1 VVVSKSGRAKVSW
14 GILLGLAVIAFALLW
29 RFGKLTGSGLELSGA
44 ALLLGIAGYAWQGSP
59 GAPGA
64 SVAARET
71 ENRLDPA
78 TVQSRK
84 DMMGQFGNEAQWMD
98 FADTMTRMG
107 QTQGAVL
114 AMRSGIRDNPKSAN
128 LWVGLGNALV
138 AHGDGL
144 ISPSARFAF
153 QRAAALSPQHPAP
166 PFFLGI
172 ALVQQGRADD
182 AAKVWIALLNR
193 SSADAPWRGDVERRL
208 AAIGY
213 AKPSSP
219 APSKAR

>member
-1 VVVSKSGRAKVSW
+1 MGW
-14 GILLGLAVIAFALLW
+14 GIVLGLAVIAFALLW
-29 RFGKLTGSGLELSGA
+29 RFGKLTGSALELTGA
-44 ALLLGIAGYAWQGSP
+44 ALLFGIAGYAWQGSP
-59 GAPGA
+59 NEPGT

-78 TVQSRK
+78 MVQSRK

-107 QTQGAVL
+107 ATQGAVL
-114 AMRSGIRDNPKSAN
+114 AMRSGIRDNPKSVN

-144 ISPSARFAF
+144 VSPSARFAF
-153 QRAAALSPQHPAP
+153 QHAAKLSPKHPGP

-172 ALVQQGRADD
+172 ALAREGRMEE
-182 AAKVWIALLNR
+182 AAQIWRGLLAR
-193 SSADAPWRGDVERRL
+193 TPKDAPWRADVERRL
-208 AAIGY
+208 AAIEG
-213 AKPSSP
+213 ATP
-219 APSKAR
+219 

>member
-1 VVVSKSGRAKVSW
+1 MGW
-14 GILLGLAVIAFALLW
+14 GIVLGLVALAFAILW
-29 RFGKLTGSGLELSGA
+29 RFGKLTRSALELTVA
-44 ALLLGIAGYAWQGSP
+44 ALLLAIAGYAWQGRPDEP
-59 GAPGA
+59 GTSA
-64 SVAARET
+64 AAREPT
-71 ENRLDPA
+71 DKLDA
-78 TVQSRK
+78 GTVQSRK
-84 DMMGQFGNEAQWMD
+84 NMMGQFGNEAQWLD
-98 FADTMTRMG
+98 FADAMMRMG

-172 ALVQQGRADD
+172 ALVQKGRTDE
-182 AAKVWIALLNR
+182 AAKMWIALLDR
-193 SSADAPWRGDVERRL
+193 SSKDAPWRGDVERRL

-219 APSKAR
+219 APPKAR